1 MPDAPARP
9 HVGASRS
16 RSDVNAS
23 RSRGAALKAPF
34 ARLLAAAVVL
44 ARPAATSTTNTKPR
58 APVAPAYVGDWAV
71 TSKRSTWGDQ
81 ELMCLVVSDDPSVDG
96 LYSVAHVDHPRYR
109 VFEEL
114 EDPHGALGVW
124 PAAHAACA
132 VLETLAA
139 RLQRPPS
146 VLELGCGAGLPA
158 LYASVVLRSP
168 RVVATDVEAV
178 PLEFLNAARR
188 AHSPRSTSQSFF
200 TNVLDVTGAAVDDV
214 SGFDAIVAAD
224 MLYDTDVAAALG
236 TLLGAAACGAQAPEF
251 VVCDPGRRGR
261 DHFLDAFSAASGRDA
276 RFVDQPV
283 QNCVDVF
290 DGTEVSTVGV
300 LAAR

>member
-1 MPDAPARP
+1 MPYGEQP
-9 HVGASRS
+9 VGS
-16 RSDVNAS
+16 
-23 RSRGAALKAPF
+23 ALKVPS

-44 ARPAATSTTNTKPR
+44 ARPAAAYTTNTR
-58 APVAPAYVGDWAV
+58 PVAPAYVGDWAV

-81 ELMCLVVSDDPSVDG
+81 ELMCLVVSDAPSVDG
-96 LYSVAHVDHPRYR
+96 LYSVAHPDHPRYR

-132 VLETLAA
+132 ALETLAA

-188 AHSPRSTSQSFF
+188 AHAPLPQLSFA
-200 TNVLDVTGAAVDDV
+200 THVLDVTGAAVDDV
-214 SGFDAIVAAD
+214 RGFDAVVAAD
-224 MLYDTDVAAALG
+224 MLYDTDVASALG
-236 TLLGAAACGAQAPEF
+236 TLLGAAACEAHAPDF

-300 LAAR
+300 LATR